1 MTLLLVVIP
10 LLLVLG
16 KLRQVFTA
24 EASEPADQKGDAV
37 LFHVHSQHRQHGSP
51 IELNGRLEPTGAPL
65 VRRRS
70 VRENEGE

>member
-1 MTLLLVVIP
+1 MRNKCE
-10 LLLVLG
+10 G
-16 KLRQVFTA
+16 M
-24 EASEPADQKGDAV
+24 ASQWKCIARGRSGWE
-37 LFHVHSQHRQHGSP
+37 LSP